1 MIAITD
7 SVKTKSASSSE
18 ATGNIGSEKRR
29 KP

>member
-1 MIAITD
+1 MAITD
-7 SVKTKSASSSE
+7 RVKISGVNWTL